1 MSLLDKLSGK
11 EPHGGADQQLE
22 LFKSKYASV
31 LRTIEQQGVRLAN
44 LHVQDGKLFMKGTAP
59 SADAKNKVWDQIKLV
74 NPQHDDV
81 IVDIDAPAATPG
93 GGTETSRPAAA
104 AQTYTVKPGDT
115 LSKIA
120 KQFYGDLNAYMQIF
134 EANRDKLTDPNMIK
148 VGQVLTIPP
157 K

>member
-11 EPHGGADQQLE
+11 EPHSGSEQQLE
-22 LFKSKYASV
+22 QFKSKYASV
-31 LRTIEQQGVRLAN
+31 LRTIEQQGVRLAH
-44 LHVQDGKLFMKGTAP
+44 LHVQDGKLYLQGTAP

-74 NPQHDDV
+74 NPQFDD
-81 IVDIDAPAATPG
+81 IIADIDAPAATSSV
-93 GGTETSRPAAA
+93 GTEPSRSAAA